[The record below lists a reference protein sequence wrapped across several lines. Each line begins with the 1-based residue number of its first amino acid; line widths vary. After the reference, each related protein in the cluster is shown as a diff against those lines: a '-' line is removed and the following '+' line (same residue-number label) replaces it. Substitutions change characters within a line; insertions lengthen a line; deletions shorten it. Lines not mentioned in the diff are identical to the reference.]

1 MVSVKKYKDGGSL
14 NRMQL
19 GSGFVLFTSLPNLAV
34 NESKVYVTLS
44 EADIPEHSLCGC
56 SSKPCKLYICL
67 VFGQSVDIFI
77 DTSFSS
83 KFSAWSHR

>member
-1 MVSVKKYKDGGSL
+1 MVSVKKYDGGSL